1 MIGQVDQ
8 CPPPLWF
15 PCFTLPWAMNRR
27 QHTPHR
33 VSGAPGHDGGAR
45 RDGTG
50 RSGPVPREL
59 RPRSRRRVD
68 TRTYLKI
75 TIRGHGSSKHDGN
88 PLIFMTSKFCLVA
101 QMQWNPILRQVH
113 LLVLH
118 TAPQPFH
125 EHVVHPS
132 PLAVPGVA
140 PFSWTPDHCAEE
152 VSGWQKD
159 MRRTRRSTVARWWS
173 GCGPVARLVPLH
185 SGFDRLDLAGQRKTG
200 SVSGATSTSR
210 LRARPAARR
219 RSPRRSRPSTIW

>member
-1 MIGQVDQ
+1 MIGQADQ
-8 CPPPLWF
+8 CPPPPWF

-33 VSGAPGHDGGAR
+33 VSVAPGHDGGAR

-59 RPRSRRRVD
+59 RPCSRRRVD

-75 TIRGHGSSKHDGN
+75 TIRGHGSSKHDGS
-88 PLIFMTSKFCLVA
+88 PLIFMTSKFCPVA

-132 PLAVPGVA
+132 PLAVPADGHSCALEHVGERRA
-140 PFSWTPDHCAEE
+140 GELRTFGRCLDLPPVSWAVDGFRPCWFWGTTTGKGRFA
-152 VSGWQKD
+152 
-159 MRRTRRSTVARWWS
+159 
-173 GCGPVARLVPLH
+173 LVPGVGDLPRGWFGTSSCIAH
-185 SGFDRLDLAGQRKTG
+185 STRCP
-200 SVSGATSTSR
+200 
-210 LRARPAARR
+210 RPVF
-219 RSPRRSRPSTIW
+219 PRC